1 VAGEFGEKRFL
12 IQLEELIKDKPY
24 DFVNLRL
31 DVPTVK
37 GMLEKTPAFMSF
49 DLTST
54 EQEDIQAFLPEV
66 RTLIRNNGFT
76 LVSENKL

>member
-1 VAGEFGEKRFL
+1 MMS

>member
-1 VAGEFGEKRFL
+1 
-12 IQLEELIKDKPY
+12 
-24 DFVNLRL
+24 
-31 DVPTVK
+31 
-37 GMLEKTPAFMSF
+37 MSF